1 MARSVLGAA
10 VALLLCV
17 FLLASAFGAF
27 PEQPG
32 ADFYQFWGVPVAK
45 SVSGTSRSPYVDPP
59 AYAATLNAMS
69 DASSSGK
76 LHAANALR
84 RSLEPM
90 GTPFLYAAFAILPQD
105 YESAQAIFV
114 TLLYL
119 GAGFGVFALA
129 RLRGVDFRWAVCVAL
144 AVELTFAPFMVDV
157 RAANVNSLQLAVIA
171 ALMWIAAKDV
181 RTGNAPMD
189 GLFIGALALFVAFK
203 PNTLWIA
210 VALAIQFGL
219 VRGKRAFVAG
229 IGWAALLSIV
239 AVAIGA
245 IYFDNISV
253 WQEWMGLAE
262 RMQGRLPLTL
272 EEGNESLAM
281 WLARH
286 GGSYGA
292 LGYGA
297 VLGLALLLALALAM
311 SATGRRSDL
320 LWPTAKRAFSSP
332 WFAASVGVLFTF
344 ATSPLVWSHYFVLA
358 LIPIVWLAGR
368 GGVTGVGT
376 WGAAICYLALARE
389 TIGLLVSGGH
399 MATLYAMTMLSW
411 VVLVPGTLAYAAEQR
426 REIEAAA

>member
-17 FLLASAFGAF
+17 LLLASAFGAF

-45 SVSGTSRSPYVDPP
+45 SVSGTARSPYVDSPG
-59 AYAATLNAMS
+59 YAATLNAMS

-76 LHAANALR
+76 LHAANAMR

-90 GTPFLYAAFAILPQD
+90 GTPFLYAAFAVFPRD

-119 GAGFGVFALA
+119 GAGFGVFVLA
-129 RLRGVDFRWAVCVAL
+129 RLRGLDFRWAACVAL

-157 RAANVNSLQLAVIA
+157 RAANVNSLQLAAIA
-171 ALMWIAAKDV
+171 ALVWISAKNV
-181 RTGNAPMD
+181 RTGSSLVD
-189 GLFIGALALFVAFK
+189 GLFVGVLAVFVIFK

-219 VRGKRAFVAG
+219 ARGKRAFIAG
-229 IGWAALLSIV
+229 IGWAALLSI
-239 AVAIGA
+239 AAIAIGA
-245 IYFDNISV
+245 VYFDDSSV
-253 WQEWMGLAE
+253 WQEWMGLAGRLE
-262 RMQGRLPLTL
+262 GRLPLTL

-281 WLARH
+281 WLSRH
-286 GGSYGA
+286 GGAYGA

-297 VLGLALLLALALAM
+297 MLGVVLLLALALAM

-320 LWPTAKRAFSSP
+320 LWPTAQRAFSSA

-358 LIPIVWLAGR
+358 LVPILWLAGR
-368 GGVTGVGT
+368 DGTTGVGT
-376 WGAAICYLALARE
+376 WGAAICYLALARG
-389 TIGLLVSGGH
+389 TIDLLVSGGH

-411 VVLVPGTLAYAAEQR
+411 VALVPGMLSYAAQQR